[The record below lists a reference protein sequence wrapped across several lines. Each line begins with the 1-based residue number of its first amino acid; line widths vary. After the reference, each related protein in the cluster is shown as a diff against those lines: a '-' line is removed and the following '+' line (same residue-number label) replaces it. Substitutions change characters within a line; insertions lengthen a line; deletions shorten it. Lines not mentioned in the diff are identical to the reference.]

1 MRPTHAPSSHAP
13 RLAQQ
18 DAPLFAVSLNAVIV
32 GATPEEPRILVLR
45 TEQGR
50 LEALPAGP
58 LTPYHR
64 TLEAG
69 LRAWVG
75 QQTDQHLGYVE
86 QLYTFGDRAR
96 TETDAA
102 AAPQGLAIAYLA
114 LVREARP
121 AGSMQAG
128 WQNWY
133 RYFPWEDWR
142 EGRPGIL
149 EPIRQKLL
157 AWAALAPTIVGRRS
171 RGERIE
177 LTFGFADL
185 GWGDERVLERYELL
199 YEAGL
204 VQEAWRDRGEALPDT
219 AALVLGT
226 PMELDHRRML
236 ATAIAR
242 LRGKI
247 KYRPVVF
254 ELMPPAFTLLQL
266 QRTVEALAGVRL
278 HKQNFRRLV
287 EAQGLVEE
295 TGESTT
301 ETGGRPAR
309 LVRFRREVLLE
320 RPAPGVRLPRQLSA
334 P

>member
-1 MRPTHAPSSHAP
+1 MRPTHASSPHAP
-13 RLAQQ
+13 SLAQQ
-18 DAPLFAVSLNAVIV
+18 DAPFFAVSLNAVIV
-32 GATPEEPRILVLR
+32 AATPEEPRILVLR

-58 LTPYHR
+58 LTPDHR

-69 LRAWVG
+69 LRAWVE

-86 QLYTFGDRAR
+86 QLYTFGDRSR
-96 TETDAA
+96 TGPDRAV
-102 AAPQGLAIAYLA
+102 APQGLAIAYLA

-128 WQNWY
+128 WQNWH

-157 AWAALAPTIVGRRS
+157 AWAALAPTDAARRL
-171 RGERIE
+171 RRERTE

-185 GWGDERVLERYELL
+185 GWSDERVLERYELL

-204 VQEAWRDRGEALPDT
+204 VPEAWRDRGEALPDT
-219 AALVLGT
+219 AALVPGT
-226 PMELDHRRML
+226 PMALDHRRML

-266 QRTVEALAGVRL
+266 QRTVETLAGVRL

>member
-1 MRPTHAPSSHAP
+1 MRPTHAPSPHAP
-13 RLAQQ
+13 SLAQQ

-32 GATPEEPRILVLR
+32 AATPDEPRILVLR

-50 LEALPAGP
+50 LAALPAGP
-58 LTPYHR
+58 LTPHHP

-86 QLYTFGDRAR
+86 QLYTFGDRSR
-96 TETDAA
+96 TKLDGA

-171 RGERIE
+171 RGEWIE

-185 GWGDERVLERYELL
+185 GWSDERVLERYELL
-199 YEAGL
+199 YEA
-204 VQEAWRDRGEALPDT
+204 
-219 AALVLGT
+219 
-226 PMELDHRRML
+226 
-236 ATAIAR
+236 
-242 LRGKI
+242 
-247 KYRPVVF
+247 
-254 ELMPPAFTLLQL
+254 
-266 QRTVEALAGVRL
+266 
-278 HKQNFRRLV
+278 
-287 EAQGLVEE
+287 GLVEE

-309 LVRFRREVLLE
+309 LVRFRREVL
-320 RPAPGVRLPRQLSA
+320 
-334 P
+334 